1 MKIMAK
7 AHLILICII
16 AIFSSCVTSKD
27 TNLLQDIQA
36 NYPEYTASP
45 EEYRVVPGDQL
56 NIVVYAWDEETQ
68 RLFAGYTPRFSGQ
81 GISDRTAVDA
91 GILGRSL
98 DDASGV
104 KPVSVYADGTIR
116 FPYLGS
122 IFVQGMTI
130 LEIRN
135 VISNKLETIAD
146 GTTAEVSLYN
156 RFFSILGEVG
166 AGRVAMPST
175 SLTIYQALSL
185 ANSIGPYG
193 DRSKVSIIR
202 QTQEGSRMMTLDLR
216 SKDIIGSEYYY
227 IQPNDVIYIPQMKRK
242 FLGSTTSFTGI
253 FGLLTSLA
261 SVVIFTLRVF

>member
-1 MKIMAK
+1 MKNITK
-7 AHLILICII
+7 VHLLIICIVTLLT
-16 AIFSSCVTSKD
+16 SCVTSKD

-36 NYPEYTASP
+36 NYPELTTPP
-45 EEYRVVPGDQL
+45 EEYRVVTGDQL

-81 GISDRTAVDA
+81 GITDRIGVNA
-91 GILGRSL
+91 GDLGRSL
-98 DDASGV
+98 DDAAGV
-104 KPVSVYADGTIR
+104 KPVTIYADGTIT
-116 FPYLGS
+116 FPYLGK
-122 IFVQGMTI
+122 IYVQGMTI
-130 LEIRN
+130 LEIRD

-166 AGRVAMPST
+166 AGRVTMPNT
-175 SLTIYQALSL
+175 TLTIYQALSL

-202 QTQEGSRMMTLDLR
+202 QTQDGAKIMTLDLR
-216 SKDIIGSEYYY
+216 SKDIVGSEYYY

-242 FLGSTTSFTGI
+242 FLGTTDSFTGV

-261 SVVIFTLRVF
+261 SVIIFTLRIF